1 MDVLRL
7 HVLISIGLQ
16 KGMLKVD
23 TYVPYDSMYM
33 KFLCVH
39 TYFYRNSIKNHE
51 QRWEIT
57 NF

>member
-1 MDVLRL
+1 MDVLRP
-7 HVLISIGLQ
+7 HVLIRIGLQ

-33 KFLCVH
+33 EFLCIQ
-39 TYFYRNSIKNHE
+39 TNRNGIKNHE

>member
-7 HVLISIGLQ
+7 HVLIRIGLK

-23 TYVPYDSMYM
+23 TYVPYDSIYI
-33 KFLCVH
+33 KFLCIH
-39 TYFYRNSIKNHE
+39 TYYCRNCIKNHE
-51 QRWEIT
+51 PRWEKN